1 MWGDTRRGRAT
12 KPAGAAAPFL
22 RSSEAI
28 LVRGPP
34 NRGPGS
40 AVLDAI
46 EHRQETLRGLRA
58 KTLAA
63 RRDRLLAMR
72 SKGVI
77 GDEAFHRLEEE
88 LDLSDVAV
96 ATRMQA

>member
-1 MWGDTRRGRAT
+1 MRPRGLGLFLPPVTAYRSPVDVGRYPSWTRDEACGSH
-12 KPAGAAAPFL
+12 GAFL

-46 EHRQETLRGLRA
+46 ESRS
-58 KTLAA
+58 AA
-63 RRDRLLAMR
+63 R
-72 SKGVI
+72 
-77 GDEAFHRLEEE
+77 
-88 LDLSDVAV
+88 
-96 ATRMQA
+96 